1 MAQVINTN
9 ISSLNAQ
16 RNLDRSQGS
25 LNTSLQRLSSGLRI
39 NSAKDDAAGLAI
51 VDRMTSQIRG
61 LNQAVRNANDGISV
75 AQTAEGALQEG
86 SNILQRMRELAI
98 QSAND
103 SNSANDRANI
113 QKEVVQLQSELNRI
127 AETTTFN
134 GKNLL
139 DGNFVTQQFQ
149 VGSNANE
156 TISVSIGS
164 ASATSIGADQIIGS
178 ATQDNIG
185 GALTAVADAT
195 GGNNVAADTA
205 FVITGGL
212 GTATLSTP
220 LDATAASIA
229 AQVNGES
236 ANTGVSATASTTTTI
251 SNVSTGNVSFVLGSQ
266 DETQTAVGTATSVS
280 AVITSAT
287 DLTALRDAINAE
299 TARTGVTA
307 TLGATGATIDL
318 SNTTGHDI
326 TVADASN
333 NDAADTATVLQVGG
347 VALADSD
354 STGSAAVTDSIVVG
368 GKLEFSSSDSFLI
381 QTTGTD
387 IMAATS
393 TSSSLSSV
401 ADIDLS
407 TRQGSNDSLAV
418 IDEALRFITD
428 TRADLGAIQ
437 NRLDA
442 TISNLTNISENVSAA
457 RSRVQDADF
466 ASETANLTKNQI
478 LQQAGLSVL
487 AQANAAPQSVLSLL
501 Q

>member
-1 MAQVINTN
+1 MPQIINTN
-9 ISSLNAQ
+9 ISSLTAQ
-16 RNLDRSQGS
+16 RNLDRSQGA
-25 LNTSLQRLSSGLRI
+25 LQTSLQRLSSGLRI

-86 SNILQRMRELAI
+86 SNIMQRMRELAI
-98 QSAND
+98 QSSND

-164 ASATSIGADQIIGS
+164 ASATSMGADQVRGA

-185 GALTAVADAT
+185 AALAASADGSTLNGTAADA
-195 GGNNVAADTA
+195 A
-205 FVITGGL
+205 FVVTGGL

-220 LDATAASIA
+220 ANGTAASIA
-229 AQVNGES
+229 AQVNGET
-236 ANTGVSATASTTTTI
+236 ANTGVSATASTSTTI
-251 SNVSTGNVSFVLGSQ
+251 SNVATGSISFELSSR
-266 DETQTAVGTATSVS
+266 DETGAAVGTAASVS
-280 AVITSAT
+280 AVITSST
-287 DLTALRDAINAE
+287 DLTALRDSINAE

-307 TLGATGATIDL
+307 TLGAAGDTIDL
-318 SNTTGHDI
+318 TNITGNDI
-326 TVADASN
+326 AVADASD
-333 NDAADTATVLQVGG
+333 NDGAVTATVLEVGG
-347 VALADSD
+347 VALADTAVAGAGTAD
-354 STGSAAVTDSIVVG
+354 SLVVG
-368 GKLEFSSSDSFLI
+368 GKLEFSASDSFLI

-387 IMAATS
+387 ILAATS

-401 ADIDLS
+401 ADIDVS
-407 TRQGSNDSLAV
+407 TREGSNNALAV
-418 IDEALRFITD
+418 LDEALSFITD

-437 NRLDA
+437 NRLDS
-442 TISNLTNISENVSAA
+442 TISNLQNISENVSAA

-478 LQQAGLSVL
+478 LQQAGLSIL
-487 AQANAAPQSVLSLL
+487 SQANSSGQSVLSLL

>member
-1 MAQVINTN
+1 MPQIINTN
-9 ISSLNAQ
+9 ISSLTAQ
-16 RNLDRSQGS
+16 RNLDRSQGA
-25 LNTSLQRLSSGLRI
+25 LQTSLQRLSSGLRI

-86 SNILQRMRELAI
+86 SNILQRVRELAI

-164 ASATSIGADQIIGS
+164 ASATSMGADQVKGT
-178 ATQDNIG
+178 ATQDNMG
-185 GALTAVADAT
+185 TALAAAADGT
-195 GGNNVAADTA
+195 GGNGTAADA
-205 FVITGGL
+205 ALVITGGL
-212 GTATLSTP
+212 GAATLSTP
-220 LDATAASIA
+220 ANGTAASIA
-229 AQVNGES
+229 AQVNGET
-236 ANTGVSATASTTTTI
+236 ANTGVSATATTSTTI
-251 SNVSTGNVSFVLGSQ
+251 SNVATGSVSFKLSSR
-266 DETQTAVGTATSVS
+266 DEAGAAVGTESTVS

-287 DLTALRDAINAE
+287 DLSALRDAINAE

-307 TLGATGATIDL
+307 TLGGAGDTIDL
-318 SNTTGHDI
+318 TNTTGQDI
-326 TVADASN
+326 AVADV
-333 NDAADTATVLQVGG
+333 ADGTAGATAVLSVGG
-347 VALADSD
+347 EVLTDEGA
-354 STGSAAVTDSIVVG
+354 TDSIVVG
-368 GKLEFSSSDSFLI
+368 GKLEFNGSDSFLI
-381 QTTGTD
+381 QSTGTD
-387 IMAATS
+387 ILTNAS

-407 TRQGSNDSLAV
+407 TREGSNNALAV
-418 IDEALRFITD
+418 IDEALSFITD
-428 TRADLGAIQ
+428 TRADLGAVQ
-437 NRLDA
+437 NRLDS
-442 TISNLTNISENVSAA
+442 TISNLQNISENVSAA
-457 RSRVQDADF
+457 RSRIQDADF
-466 ASETANLTKNQI
+466 AAETANLTKNQI
-478 LQQAGLSVL
+478 LQQAGLSIL
-487 AQANAAPQSVLSLL
+487 SQANSSGQSVLSLL

>member
-113 QKEVVQLQSELNRI
+113 QKEVIQLQSELNRI
-127 AETTTFN
+127 SETTTFN

-164 ASATSIGADQIIGS
+164 ASANSIGADQIIGA
-178 ATQDNIG
+178 ATQDNV
-185 GALTAVADAT
+185 GAALAAAGDAT
-195 GGNNVAADTA
+195 GGNGTAADAA

-212 GTATLSTP
+212 GTSTLNLAADS
-220 LDATAASIA
+220 TAASIA
-229 AQVNGES
+229 AQVNGAS
-236 ANTGVSATASTTTTI
+236 ADTGVSASASTTTTI
-251 SNVSTGNVSFVLGSQ
+251 SNVATGNISFELSSR
-266 DETQTAVGTATSVS
+266 DETGAAVGTASSVS
-280 AVITSAT
+280 AVITSST

-307 TLGATGATIDL
+307 TLGAAGDTIDL

-326 TVADASN
+326 GLADASD
-333 NDAADTATVLQVGG
+333 NDGAITAAVLDVGGVTLADTA
-347 VALADSD
+347 VAGAGTADS
-354 STGSAAVTDSIVVG
+354 VVVG
-368 GKLEFSSSDSFLI
+368 GKLQFNSSDSFLI

-387 IMAATS
+387 ILAATS
-393 TSSSLSSV
+393 TSSALSSV

-407 TRQGSNDSLAV
+407 TRQGSQDSLAV

-428 TRADLGAIQ
+428 TRADLGAVQ

>member
-1 MAQVINTN
+1 MPQVINTN
-9 ISSLNAQ
+9 ISSLTAQ
-16 RNLDRSQGS
+16 RSLDRSQGS
-25 LNTSLQRLSSGLRI
+25 LNTSLERLSSGLRI

-98 QSAND
+98 QSSND

-134 GKNLL
+134 GKSLL

-164 ASATSIGADQIIGS
+164 ASATSIGADQIIGA

-195 GGNNVAADTA
+195 GGNNVAADAA

-212 GTATLSTP
+212 GTSTLSTA

-229 AQVNGES
+229 AQVNG
-236 ANTGVSATASTTTTI
+236 ATADTGVSATASTNVTI
-251 SNVSTGNVSFVLGSQ
+251 GNVSTGNVSFTLGSQ
-266 DETQTAVGTATSVS
+266 DENQAAVGTATSVS
-280 AVITSAT
+280 AVITSPT

-307 TLGATGATIDL
+307 TLGAAGDTIDL
-318 SNTTGHDI
+318 SNTTGNDI
-326 TVADASN
+326 AISDASN
-333 NDAADTATVLQVGG
+333 NDAADTTTVLEVGG
-347 VALADSD
+347 TALADSD
-354 STGSAAVTDSIVVG
+354 STGSGAVTDSIVVG
-368 GKLEFSSSDSFLI
+368 GKLQFNSSDSFLV

-387 IMAATS
+387 ILAATS

-401 ADIDLS
+401 ADVDLS
-407 TRQGSNDSLAV
+407 TRQGSQDALAV
-418 IDEALRFITD
+418 VDEALRFITD
-428 TRADLGAIQ
+428 TRADLGAVQ

-442 TISNLTNISENVSAA
+442 TISNLTSISENVSAA

-466 ASETANLTKNQI
+466 AAETANLTKNQI

-487 AQANAAPQSVLSLL
+487 SQANAAPQSVLSLL

>member
-1 MAQVINTN
+1 MPQIINTN
-9 ISSLNAQ
+9 ISSLTAQ
-16 RNLDRSQGS
+16 RNLDRSQGA
-25 LNTSLQRLSSGLRI
+25 LQTSLQRLSSGLRI

-86 SNILQRMRELAI
+86 SNILQRVRELAI

-164 ASATSIGADQIIGS
+164 AAATSMGADQVKGT

-185 GALTAVADAT
+185 AALGAAADGT
-195 GGNNVAADTA
+195 GGNGAAADA
-205 FVITGGL
+205 ALVITGGL

-220 LDATAASIA
+220 ANGTAASIA

-236 ANTGVSATASTTTTI
+236 ANTGVSATASTSTTI
-251 SNVSTGNVSFVLGSQ
+251 SNVTTGSVSFELSSR
-266 DETQTAVGTATSVS
+266 DETGAAVGTASTVS
-280 AVITSAT
+280 AVITSPT
-287 DLTALRDAINAE
+287 DLSALRDAINAE

-307 TLGATGATIDL
+307 ALGAAGDTIDL
-318 SNTTGHDI
+318 TNTTGNDI
-326 TVADASN
+326 AVADAA
-333 NDAADTATVLQVGG
+333 DGAAGATAVLSVGG
-347 VALADSD
+347 EVLTDEGA
-354 STGSAAVTDSIVVG
+354 TDSIVVG
-368 GKLEFSSSDSFLI
+368 GKLEFSASDSFLI
-381 QTTGTD
+381 QSTGTD
-387 IMAATS
+387 ILAATS

-407 TRQGSNDSLAV
+407 TREGSNNALAV
-418 IDEALRFITD
+418 IDEALSFITD
-428 TRADLGAIQ
+428 TRADLGAVQ
-437 NRLDA
+437 NRLDS
-442 TISNLTNISENVSAA
+442 TISNLQNISENVSAA
-457 RSRVQDADF
+457 RSRIQDADF
-466 ASETANLTKNQI
+466 AAETANLTKNQI
-478 LQQAGLSVL
+478 LQQAGLSIL
-487 AQANAAPQSVLSLL
+487 SQANSSGQSVLSLL

>member
-127 AETTTFN
+127 SETTTFN

-164 ASATSIGADQIIGS
+164 ASANSIGADQIIGA
-178 ATQDNIG
+178 ATQDNV
-185 GALTAVADAT
+185 GATLAAAGDAT
-195 GGNNVAADTA
+195 GGNGTAADAA

-212 GTATLSTP
+212 GTSTLNLAADS
-220 LDATAASIA
+220 TAASIA
-229 AQVNGES
+229 AQVNG
-236 ANTGVSATASTTTTI
+236 ATADTGVSASASTTTTI
-251 SNVSTGNVSFVLGSQ
+251 SNVATGNISFELSSR
-266 DETQTAVGTATSVS
+266 DETGAAVGTASSVS
-280 AVITSAT
+280 AVITSST

-307 TLGATGATIDL
+307 TLGAAGDTIDL

-326 TVADASN
+326 GVADASD
-333 NDAADTATVLQVGG
+333 NDGAVTAAVLDVGGETLADTA
-347 VALADSD
+347 VAGAGTADS
-354 STGSAAVTDSIVVG
+354 VVVG
-368 GKLEFSSSDSFLI
+368 GKLQFNSSDSFLI

-387 IMAATS
+387 ILAATS
-393 TSSSLSSV
+393 TSSALSSV

-407 TRQGSNDSLAV
+407 SRQGSQDSLAV

-428 TRADLGAIQ
+428 TRADLGAVQ

-466 ASETANLTKNQI
+466 AAETANLTKNQI

>member
-1 MAQVINTN
+1 MPQIINTN
-9 ISSLNAQ
+9 ISSLTAQ
-16 RNLDRSQGS
+16 RNLDRSQGA
-25 LNTSLQRLSSGLRI
+25 LQTSLQRLSSGLRI

-86 SNILQRMRELAI
+86 SNILQRVRELAI

-164 ASATSIGADQIIGS
+164 AAATSMGADQVKDT
-178 ATQDNIG
+178 ATQDNMG
-185 GALTAVADAT
+185 TALAGAADGT
-195 GGNNVAADTA
+195 GGNGTAADAA

-212 GTATLSTP
+212 GTATLST
-220 LDATAASIA
+220 AANGTAASIA
-229 AQVNGES
+229 AQVNGET
-236 ANTGVSATASTTTTI
+236 ANTGVSATASTSTTI
-251 SNVSTGNVSFVLGSQ
+251 SAVTTGSVSFKLSSR
-266 DETQTAVGTATSVS
+266 DEAGAAVGTESTVS

-287 DLTALRDAINAE
+287 DLSALRDAINAE

-307 TLGATGATIDL
+307 TLGGAGDTIDL
-318 SNTTGHDI
+318 TNTTGQDI
-326 TVADASN
+326 AVADV
-333 NDAADTATVLQVGG
+333 ADGTAGSTAVLSVGG
-347 VALADSD
+347 VALSD
-354 STGSAAVTDSIVVG
+354 EGATDDSIVVG
-368 GKLEFSSSDSFLI
+368 GKLEFNSSDSFLI
-381 QTTGTD
+381 QSSATD
-387 IMAATS
+387 ILTNAS

-407 TRQGSNDSLAV
+407 TREGSNNALAV
-418 IDEALRFITD
+418 IDEALSFITD
-428 TRADLGAIQ
+428 TRADLGAVQ
-437 NRLDA
+437 NRLDS
-442 TISNLTNISENVSAA
+442 TISNLQNISENVSAA
-457 RSRVQDADF
+457 RSRIQDADF
-466 ASETANLTKNQI
+466 AAETANLTKNQI
-478 LQQAGLSVL
+478 LQQAGLSIL
-487 AQANAAPQSVLSLL
+487 SQANSSGQSVLSLL

>member
-1 MAQVINTN
+1 MPQIINTN
-9 ISSLNAQ
+9 ISSLTAQ
-16 RNLDRSQGS
+16 RNLDRSQGA
-25 LNTSLQRLSSGLRI
+25 LQTSLQRLSSGLRI

-86 SNILQRMRELAI
+86 SNILQRVRELAI

-164 ASATSIGADQIIGS
+164 AAATSMGADQVKDT
-178 ATQDNIG
+178 ATQDNMG
-185 GALTAVADAT
+185 TALAGAADGT
-195 GGNNVAADTA
+195 GGNGTAADAA

-212 GTATLSTP
+212 GTATLST
-220 LDATAASIA
+220 AANGTAASIA
-229 AQVNGES
+229 AQVNGET
-236 ANTGVSATASTTTTI
+236 ANTGVSATASTSTTI
-251 SNVSTGNVSFVLGSQ
+251 SAVTTGSVSFKLSSR
-266 DETQTAVGTATSVS
+266 DEAGAAVGTESTVS

-287 DLTALRDAINAE
+287 DLSALRDAINAE

-307 TLGATGATIDL
+307 TLGGAGDTIDL
-318 SNTTGHDI
+318 TNTTGQDI
-326 TVADASN
+326 AVADVS
-333 NDAADTATVLQVGG
+333 DGTAGATAVLSVGG
-347 VALADSD
+347 EVLTDEGA
-354 STGSAAVTDSIVVG
+354 TDSIVVG
-368 GKLEFSSSDSFLI
+368 GKLEFNSSDSFLI
-381 QTTGTD
+381 QTTDTD
-387 IMAATS
+387 ILTNAS

-407 TRQGSNDSLAV
+407 TREGSNNALAV
-418 IDEALRFITD
+418 IDEALSFITD
-428 TRADLGAIQ
+428 TRADLGAVQ
-437 NRLDA
+437 NRLDS
-442 TISNLTNISENVSAA
+442 TISNLQNISENVSAA
-457 RSRVQDADF
+457 RSRIQDADF
-466 ASETANLTKNQI
+466 AAETANLTKNQI
-478 LQQAGLSVL
+478 LQQAGLSIL
-487 AQANAAPQSVLSLL
+487 SQANSSGQSVLSLL

>member
-25 LNTSLQRLSSGLRI
+25 LNTSLERLSSGLRI

-113 QKEVVQLQSELNRI
+113 QKEVIQLQSELNRI

-164 ASATSIGADQIIGS
+164 ASANSIGADQIIGA
-178 ATQDNIG
+178 ATQDNV
-185 GALTAVADAT
+185 GAALAGAADAT
-195 GGNNVAADTA
+195 GGNGTAADAA

-212 GTATLSTP
+212 GTSTLNLAADS
-220 LDATAASIA
+220 TAASIA
-229 AQVNGES
+229 AQVNG
-236 ANTGVSATASTTTTI
+236 ATADTGVSASASTTTTI
-251 SNVSTGNVSFVLGSQ
+251 SNVATGNISFELSSR
-266 DETQTAVGTATSVS
+266 DETGAAVGTATSVS
-280 AVITSAT
+280 AVITSST
-287 DLTALRDAINAE
+287 DLTALRDAVNAE

-307 TLGATGATIDL
+307 TLGAAGDTIDL

-326 TVADASN
+326 GVADASD
-333 NDAADTATVLQVGG
+333 NDGAITAAVLDVGGETLADTA
-347 VALADSD
+347 VAGAGTADS
-354 STGSAAVTDSIVVG
+354 VVVG
-368 GKLEFSSSDSFLI
+368 GKLQFNSSDSFLV

-387 IMAATS
+387 ILAATS

-407 TRQGSNDSLAV
+407 TRQGSQDSLAV

-428 TRADLGAIQ
+428 SRADLGAVQ

-466 ASETANLTKNQI
+466 AAETANLTKNQI